1 LLTKYCDYPVA
12 FCTLRKIPMLRK
24 GSINGTLQRGKLTA
38 LLWYVLPIIWQNRGR
53 NLAAVLAIAAGIG
66 LATAIHTI
74 NQTAVG
80 EFQSALA
87 RVNGAAQLQVRGT
100 LAYFDETL
108 LDTVLALTDV
118 MEASPVIEITTTP
131 ANQPIAQD
139 RATDTFKVIGID
151 WLRAPRVTP
160 DLMPQF
166 NRANANGTASLLFS
180 DNTVFLGQRGAKDI
194 TPATQLVLNTA
205 VAPKRYAIAGSVSLN
220 DERRLVMDI
229 ATVQQDFALIG
240 KLSRIDLLLKPGISI
255 KNFQAKLQSLLGES
269 IRVVEPTDEAQRMS
283 NLSRAYRVNLTVLAL
298 VALVTGALIVFST
311 QGSMVLKQWSQL
323 ALMSLLGATRRWIL
337 SVVLAQGLILGFFG
351 TVLGIALGWALAA
364 LLLQTVGTDLGGG
377 YFSGQTSLPHLSF
390 LEIVVLTLTGLLT
403 GLMASWLP
411 ARAALATRSADALKP
426 GHAEH
431 VMSRNARRWPAVTL
445 GLLGLALSFMP
456 AIAQLPLAGYAAI
469 ACWLFAGVAA
479 VPWMVT
485 GLLAKV
491 ARRFSPYSWK
501 HPALWLALQR
511 IGQSPGLAIQA
522 IAGVVASMALV
533 TAMAIMVTSFR
544 GSVANWL
551 DQVLPADLYAR
562 FRTGTV
568 SGFTPED
575 QLRIASL
582 PFVERAEFLKAFE
595 LNLRNDMLPVAVLAR
610 QIDPLAPGKTLPING
625 AVQMLSGAD
634 QAAGLLPM
642 YVSEAMVSLYNMNL
656 GSVHSLRLPEV
667 QNPVNFKVVAVWRDY
682 ARQTGAIQIQL
693 SDFRQLSPDKRAND
707 VALWYK
713 AKADKAQAT
722 QALASLNFD
731 GKPLEWRSSEQIR
744 QISLKI
750 FDRSFAV
757 TYALEAAAI
766 LVALIGV
773 AASFSA
779 QALARQREFGV
790 LHHVGV
796 SPKTIQRQL
805 LLEGGLLTF
814 MGAIWGVA
822 LGFAMA
828 WILIYRVNPQS
839 FHWTMD
845 VSIPWLAIGLGVI
858 VLSVCAALCA
868 RLSAAQAGG
877 QQALLSVRQDW

>member
-1 LLTKYCDYPVA
+1 
-12 FCTLRKIPMLRK
+12 M
-24 GSINGTLQRGKLTA
+24 QRGKLTA
-38 LLWYVLPIIWQNRGR
+38 LLWYVMPIIWQNRGR
-53 NLAAVLAIAAGIG
+53 NLAALLAIAAGIG

-100 LAYFDETL
+100 LAYFDEAL
-108 LDTVLALTDV
+108 LDTVLAQDSV
-118 MEASPVIEITTTP
+118 IEASPVLEVTTTP
-131 ANQPIAQD
+131 ANQQIAQD

-166 NRANANGTASLLFS
+166 NRNGDSSAMQLFS
-180 DNTVFLGQRGAKDI
+180 DNTVFLGRRPTKDI
-194 TPATQLVLNTA
+194 TPTTQLALNTA
-205 VAPKRYAIAGSVSLN
+205 VAPKQYAVAGTVNLN
-220 DERRLVMDI
+220 DDRRLVMDI
-229 ATVQQDFALIG
+229 ATVQQDFALLG
-240 KLSRIDLLLKPGISI
+240 QLSRIDLLLAPGASI
-255 KNFQAKLQSLLGES
+255 KNFQTNLQRLLGDS
-269 IRVVEPTDEAQRMS
+269 VRVVQPTDEAQKMS

-323 ALMSLLGATRRWIL
+323 ALMSLLGATRRWIFL
-337 SVVLAQGLILGFFG
+337 VVLAQGLILGFFG
-351 TVLGIALGWALAA
+351 TALGIALGWALAA
-364 LLLQTVGTDLGGG
+364 VLLQTIGTDLGGG
-377 YFSGQTSLPHLSF
+377 YFSGQTSLPHLSL
-390 LEIVVLTLTGLLT
+390 LEIIVLSTVGLLT

-411 ARAALATRSADALKP
+411 ARAALSARSADALKP
-426 GHAEH
+426 GHAER
-431 VMSRNARRWPAVTL
+431 VMGRNAKRWPALSL

-456 AIAQLPLAGYAAI
+456 AIVQLPLAGYAAI

-485 GLLAKV
+485 GLLAKA
-491 ARRFSPYSWK
+491 ARHLSPYSWR

-511 IGQSPGLAIQA
+511 VGQSPGLAIQA

-568 SGFTPED
+568 GGFTPED
-575 QLRIASL
+575 QLRIALL
-582 PFVERAEFLKAFE
+582 PFVERAEFLRAFE

-610 QIDPLAPGKTLPING
+610 QIDPLLPSQTLPING
-625 AVQMLSGAD
+625 EVQLLSSAD
-634 QAAGLLPM
+634 RQSGLLPM
-642 YVSEAMVSLYNMNL
+642 YVSEAMVSLYGMNL
-656 GSVHSLRLPEV
+656 GSIQSLRLPEV
-667 QNPVNFKVVAVWRDY
+667 ANPVKFKVVAVWRDY

-713 AKADKAQAT
+713 TNADKTQAT
-722 QALASLNFD
+722 QTLATLNFD

-744 QISLKI
+744 QLSLKI

-796 SPKTIQRQL
+796 SPKTIKRQL
-805 LLEGGLLTF
+805 LLEGGLLTLL
-814 MGAIWGVA
+814 GSIWGA
-822 LGFAMA
+822 TLGFAMA

-839 FHWTMD
+839 FHWTMN
-845 VSIPWLAIGLGVI
+845 VTIPWLAIGSGI
-858 VLSVCAALCA
+858 AVLSVCAAFCA
-868 RLSAAQAGG
+868 RFSAAQSGG